1 MDIIEIIVL
10 IVVGMAFVG
19 GGILLG
25 ELRGGVGGLVL
36 YVVILYQ
43 LGFIPIWVLIIVFVL
58 IIVAFGLFLYLAFC
72 SFDGCSEVDAIKQVK
87 RFLGFQ
93 FKDDYTIMKF
103 YQETIPDFIL
113 DITISL
119 PDDSF
124 QEITAFWDSLK
135 LETEKNEDKAA
146 EYKYGWEKIEKTDR
160 YAAFGQDVEEDTNI
174 FKKSYFEYRK
184 NGSGIDSY
192 TSLTVD
198 CDNKTLTYIAGTT

>member
-19 GGILLG
+19 GGILL
-25 ELRGGVGGLVL
+25 EEFIGGVVGLGL
-36 YVVILYQ
+36 YVVILYY
-43 LGFIPIWVLIIVFVL
+43 LGFIPIWVLLIVFVL
-58 IIVAFGLFLYLAFC
+58 IIVAFGLFLYLAL
-72 SFDGCSEVDAIKQVK
+72 SSLEGYTEVDAIKQVK
-87 RFLGFQ
+87 QFLGFQ

-124 QEITAFWDSLK
+124 QEITAFLDSLK

-146 EYKYGWEKIEKTDR
+146 EYKYGWEKIEKIDR

-174 FKKSYFEYRK
+174 LRKSYWKDRE
-184 NGSGIDSY
+184 NGSGIDSF
-192 TSLTVD
+192 TILTVD
-198 CDNKTLTYIAGTT
+198 CDNKTLTYEEGTT